1 MRVMD
6 RDKKFQDAVKK
17 VTEESKDLLDK
28 LEDYD
33 EHNIPYWDQQMHD

>member
-6 RDKKFQDAVKK
+6 RDKKFQEAVKK

-33 EHNIPYWDQQMHD
+33 ERNVPYWDQQMHD